1 MTAAGINKGVI
12 FDLDG
17 VLVDTGDFHKQSWND
32 LAEQEGFEHTD
43 DFFYRTFGM
52 QNYQI
57 IPMLAGNDVSAA
69 EIERLS
75 EWKEQRF
82 RDLIAGNMQL
92 LRGVRE
98 LLDDLKERDF
108 LLAVGSSAPKA
119 NIDFILKETKV
130 REYFKAVVHCGD
142 VSRGK
147 PAPDTFLKAA
157 EKLGLT
163 PVCCVV
169 VEDAVPGVAAAQAA
183 DMAVVAVTN
192 SRSREEL
199 GKADIVVNSLAELS
213 AGDFDK
219 LLKNANGK

>member
-1 MTAAGINKGVI
+1 MTAAGTNKGVI

-17 VLVDTGDFHKQSWND
+17 VLVDTGEFHKQSWND

-57 IPMLAGNDVSAA
+57 IPMLAGDDVSAA
-69 EIERLS
+69 EIEHLS
-75 EWKEQRF
+75 DWKEERF
-82 RDLIAGNMQL
+82 RDLIAGKMKL
-92 LRGVRE
+92 LQGVQD
-98 LLDDLKERDF
+98 LLDELKAKGF

-119 NIDFILKETKV
+119 NIDFILEQTKV

-157 EKLGLT
+157 EKLGLA

-169 VEDAVPGVAAAQAA
+169 VEDAVPGVAAARAA
-183 DMAVVAVTN
+183 GMAVVAVTN

-199 GKADIVVNSLAELS
+199 DQADIVVDSLAELN
-213 AGDFDK
+213 AEDFEK
-219 LLKNANGK
+219 LLKNTNG